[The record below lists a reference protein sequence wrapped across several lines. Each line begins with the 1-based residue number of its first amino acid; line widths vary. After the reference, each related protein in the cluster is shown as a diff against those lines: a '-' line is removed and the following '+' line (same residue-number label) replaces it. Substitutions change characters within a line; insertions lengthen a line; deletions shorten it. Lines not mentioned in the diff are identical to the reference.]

1 MASLKPSS
9 SEACN
14 KGGKHSMRG
23 VEVLA
28 EIFHDSDSAKEFD
41 SDSFDCESE
50 RDTQTHEDDTEEEE
64 VPLPTLPPLAKKG
77 KGKAAIKKPELTWK
91 PEPIQSN
98 VYQLTG
104 LSEINPA
111 HFQKNQDQ

>member
-1 MASLKPSS
+1 M
-9 SEACN
+9 
-14 KGGKHSMRG
+14 
-23 VEVLA
+23 
-28 EIFHDSDSAKEFD
+28 
-41 SDSFDCESE
+41 
-50 RDTQTHEDDTEEEE
+50 
-64 VPLPTLPPLAKKG
+64 PLPTLPPLAKKG